1 MIDNAT
7 WATILATAAD
17 LSVVC
22 EIYQFNQTPTANGFD
37 PNDAIDCFAA
47 VEGITFEG
55 VAYKCLVKKFGSVK
69 RNLGKESNTASVE
82 FCNLSNEIAQFEFT
96 NGFEGLIMV
105 IRLISR
111 AGSTSLALSQIL
123 FTGKCEKPTSGNK
136 ASLSVKATW
145 ILGGLDVQIPR
156 RKYTKEDQEG
166 RTEDD
171 PEFEGFNFMPQ
182 YGSTTYSIRNGKK
195 RGGIAGFFGFRKTAV
210 KTLAWSSY
218 SELDS
223 NMPVAEVFGV
233 VQIMGQHIAYADVG
247 TEIRLRTAFCEG
259 PIEDMVNV
267 RSTDDRMPLD
277 GVSYAECLG
286 LVGAANTDDPGW
298 GGTSGYFSRTAHIR
312 GKTTNTTVED
322 VEPAPDIVGVIY
334 GRLITIPDGAGDWV
348 TADTFSDDPAAI
360 TRFIL
365 TNEHYFNLDE
375 NWIEDDD
382 AYESWLFN
390 KTLIIDR
397 SLTDFVFLQQG

>member
-1 MIDNAT
+1 MIDNAPLQS
-7 WATILATAAD
+7 ILADAD
-17 LSVVC
+17 DISIVC
-22 EIYQFNQTPTANGFD
+22 EIYDRDETPTANGFD
-37 PNDAIDCFAA
+37 PADALKLYAA
-47 VEGITFEG
+47 VSGVTFAGES
-55 VAYKCLVKKFGSVK
+55 YTCLVSKFGSVN
-69 RNLGKESNTASVE
+69 RIITGESNTASVT
-82 FCNLSNEIAQFEFT
+82 FSNISREISQFEFDT
-96 NGFEGLIMV
+96 GFEGLIMV

-111 AGSTSLALSQIL
+111 SDATLANSMIL
-123 FTGKCEKPTSGNK
+123 FTGKCEKPTSGNRE
-136 ASLSVKATW
+136 SLTVKAAW

-156 RKYTKEDQEG
+156 RKYTKEDQSG

-182 YGSTTYSIRNGKK
+182 YGTSTYSVRNGKK

-210 KTLAWSSY
+210 KTLAWSAY

-223 NMPVAEVFGV
+223 NMPVAEIFGV
-233 VQIMGQHIAYADVG
+233 VQVMGQHIAYADVG

-334 GRLITIPDGAGDWV
+334 GRLITIPDGSGDWV
-348 TADTFSDDPAAI
+348 TVDTFSDDPAAI

-375 NWIEDDD
+375 NWIDDD
-382 AYESWLFN
+382 AAYESWLFN

-397 SLTDFVFLQQG
+397 SLTDFVFAVQG